1 MKTLTQTEKDTIYWM
16 VHRCVE
22 ADGGREKIMTGRAC
36 LNWMIHGAVILHQC
50 GIETI
55 PQAGSASFRF
65 LPEHLDDGVCD
76 THHSFMWSPYTPQ
89 SQAKIAEGQLPEIHC
104 WLADPKTRE
113 IIDFSTGY
121 IHHSF
126 NQPWLADPLPRYL
139 WRREGDP
146 HPGCCYQPYPQA
158 IQFILNF
165 MRQKAYANATTHA

>member
-1 MKTLTQTEKDTIYWM
+1 MTQTEKDTIYWM

-36 LNWMIHGAVILHQC
+36 LNWMIHGAVILHKS

-65 LPEHLDDGVCD
+65 LPEH
-76 THHSFMWSPYTPQ
+76 
-89 SQAKIAEGQLPEIHC
+89 
-104 WLADPKTRE
+104 
-113 IIDFSTGY
+113 
-121 IHHSF
+121 
-126 NQPWLADPLPRYL
+126 L

-165 MRQKAYANATTHA
+165 MRQKAYANATHA